1 LFEIRFWAISKIF
14 DKFGNHPF
22 KISMKKL
29 PFLAGIFGL
38 FCFFSCQSGIEGP
51 QQDPNLNIVLSKATE
66 VIDSNGNTY
75 KIGFDQVS
83 SINQDPFILKTK
95 PNGETVWKIRYEE
108 TPVDGRGTVIA
119 FEEGKLMAVFTLDGG
134 SNDSKYLNK
143 YQVWE
148 GAFNGVFQSG
158 YEKGGGPKVSV
169 ICEIDPETGKI
180 KKGSFVTAR
189 LTNGNT
195 NSLTIKEIGMNKGK
209 IAFRVSAAAW
219 PPGVGS
225 KYIRIPDIT
234 DADRINNAF
243 LIYYE
248 MEADFSAIS
257 KATLL
262 RESF

>member
-1 LFEIRFWAISKIF
+1 
-14 DKFGNHPF
+14 
-22 KISMKKL
+22 MKKL

-38 FCFFSCQSGIEGP
+38 FYICSCQSEIEGP
-51 QQDPNLNIVLSKATE
+51 QQDQNSTVVLSKGTE
-66 VIDSNGNTY
+66 VQDAQGNTF
-75 KIGFDQVS
+75 KIGYDQVS

-95 PNGETVWKIRYEE
+95 PNGETVWRIKYEE

-119 FEEGKLMAVFTLDGG
+119 FEEGKLLAVFTVDGG
-134 SNDSKYLNK
+134 SNDGKYLNK
-143 YQVWE
+143 HQVWE
-148 GAFNGVFQSG
+148 GAFDGVFQSG
-158 YEKGGGPKVSV
+158 YEKGGGPKVSA

-180 KKGSFVTAR
+180 KKGSFVAAR

-195 NSLTIKEIGMNKGK
+195 NSLTIREIGVNKGK

-225 KYIRIPDIT
+225 KYVRMPYIT
-234 DADRINNAF
+234 DADRIDNAF

-248 MEADFSAIS
+248 MEADFSAIR